1 MKKLLIFIM
10 ICTSLIANDYNDAI
24 KLYNEN
30 NFKDAAVS
38 FEKAANSGNI
48 EAAYIMGYIY
58 TGGQGVKQ
66 NLKESLSWYTKA
78 AALGHTNAQINLGFM
93 YIGGQGTKLDY
104 KKAAYWIGK
113 AKASG
118 SSKAALLWDEFK
130 LSDYM
135 EKN

>member
-1 MKKLLIFIM
+1 MLFR
-10 ICTSLIANDYNDAI
+10 S
-24 KLYNEN
+24 
-30 NFKDAAVS
+30 
-38 FEKAANSGNI
+38 
-48 EAAYIMGYIY
+48 
-58 TGGQGVKQ
+58 Q